1 MRSTPATR
9 AAVRARGVAE
19 MRSCWGLSVK
29 DPLLC
34 PDLSAVVQASYALR
48 ATARPPKE
56 SRAKAKRRPDDEGGR
71 DVRTQPGV
79 LTPGCATK
87 SIRPKGAVER
97 ALSIGDRAISS
108 DELSTALSGRVTMWI

>member
-9 AAVRARGVAE
+9 AVVRARGVAA
-19 MRSCWGLSVK
+19 MRSCWRLFVK
-29 DPLLC
+29 DPFT
-34 PDLSAVVQASYALR
+34 LSR
-48 ATARPPKE
+48 
-56 SRAKAKRRPDDEGGR
+56 R

-79 LTPGCATK
+79 SIPGCATK